1 MMRAPERTAG
11 ARDGLACTLR
21 LRRLVQ
27 PDLLFGGSDRLARFQ
42 DLRLDLGDRAFELS
56 AAFDQRLDEHGIGRA
71 GLSQQAPG
79 PGFLLDFP
87 VQSLRIAAQPLHQR
101 FQLGEKTAPF
111 V

>member
-1 MMRAPERTAG
+1 
-11 ARDGLACTLR
+11 
-21 LRRLVQ
+21 
-27 PDLLFGGSDRLARFQ
+27 
-42 DLRLDLGDRAFELS
+42 
-56 AAFDQRLDEHGIGRA
+56 
-71 GLSQQAPG
+71 LSQQAPG